1 MDEGAALEVLHSGAV
16 EDDTPDGRAP
26 VVSHDVISRIAL
38 HFKAAGWQIE
48 ALALEN
54 GIYPRRYLRSMNGIS
69 RADQIELLRGRV
81 SQVGLGGL
89 GGLMAETLARSGVGR
104 IRAVDGDVFEESN
117 LNRQALSGMNVLGR
131 PKAEAAVERCRSINP
146 SVELSAEAAFLDRAG
161 FLKLL
166 EDCDVAVDALGGLRD
181 RPALQE
187 AASERGVPLVT
198 GALAGWTGYV
208 GVVMPGQL
216 GPGDIMGTDDSAEDS
231 LGCPAPTVNLVSSIM
246 AREVMRILT
255 GKESP
260 LAGRMLII
268 DMNGPTFETVSL

>member
-1 MDEGAALEVLHSGAV
+1 MDEGAALEVLRSGAV

-54 GIYPRRYLRSMNGIS
+54 GIYPRRYLRSMNGIGRS
-69 RADQIELLRGRV
+69 EQVGMLRGRV

-89 GGLMAETLARSGVGR
+89 GGLMVETLARSGVGR

-216 GPGDIMGTDDSAEDS
+216 GPGDIMGSDDSAEDS

-260 LAGRMLII
+260 LAGTMLII

>member
-1 MDEGAALEVLHSGAV
+1 MDEGDALEVLRSGAV

-54 GIYPRRYLRSMNGIS
+54 GIYPRRYLRSMNGIGRS
-69 RADQIELLRGRV
+69 EQVGMLRGRV

-89 GGLMAETLARSGVGR
+89 GGLMVETLARSGVGR

>member
-1 MDEGAALEVLHSGAV
+1 MDEGAALEVLRSGAV

-54 GIYPRRYLRSMNGIS
+54 GIYPRRYLRSMNGIGRS
-69 RADQIELLRGRV
+69 DQVGMLRGRV

-268 DMNGPTFETVSL
+268 DMNSPTFETVSL